1 MDKETARR
9 LILDMRSLILN
20 SLAIFLLYAPPFYDF
35 MTKKGLKTLIYLDPL
50 QLEMDKECKIY
61 HYVISH
67 KR

>member
-1 MDKETARR
+1 
-9 LILDMRSLILN
+9 MRSLILN